1 MTGQTSATSATLER
15 AIPSSGE
22 MIPVVGC
29 GTWQTFDVDP
39 SSEEIDG
46 PKAVVS
52 SMIRNGGRLIDSSPM
67 YGRAEQVTGEILSRG
82 TLRDQVFLA
91 TKIWT
96 RGREEGVDQME
107 RSFRLLQTRVID
119 LMQVHNLLDLETHL
133 PTLQEWKA
141 QGRIRYLGVTHYTDS
156 AHGDLERAIRTGAFD
171 FVQLNYSLV
180 DRAAEK
186 RLLPAAKDL
195 GVAVLAN
202 RPFGEGSLVR
212 SLGRTPLPAF
222 AQELGCR
229 SWPELALKY
238 VVSNTS
244 VTCAIPATSNPQHMT
259 QNMLAAS
266 GEALTETQR
275 NQIVGAIA

>member
-1 MTGQTSATSATLER
+1 MTGQTLETSGTLER

-29 GTWQTFDVDP
+29 GTWQTFDIDP
-39 SSEEIDG
+39 SGEEIAG

-52 SMIRNGGRLIDSSPM
+52 SMIQGGGRLIDSSPM
-67 YGRAEQVTGEILSRG
+67 YGRAEQVAGEILSRKK
-82 TLRDQVFLA
+82 LRDQVFLA
-91 TKIWT
+91 TKVWT
-96 RGREEGVDQME
+96 RGREEGVEQME
-107 RSFRLLQTRVID
+107 RSFRLLQTTVID

-180 DRAAEK
+180 DRAAEN

-202 RPFGEGSLVR
+202 RPFGEGSLVKR
-212 SLGRTPLPAF
+212 LGRTPLPAF
-222 AQELGCR
+222 AEELGCR
-229 SWPELALKY
+229 SWPELALRY
-238 VVSNTS
+238 VVSHPA
-244 VTCAIPATSNPQHMT
+244 VTCAIPATSSPDHMT
-259 QNMLAAS
+259 QNMLAAR
-266 GEALTETQR
+266 GEVLTETQR
-275 NQIVGAIA
+275 NRLVGVMA

>member
-1 MTGQTSATSATLER
+1 MLER

-39 SSEEIDG
+39 SSEEIGG

-52 SMIRNGGRLIDSSPM
+52 SMIRGGGRLIDSSPM

-91 TKIWT
+91 TKVWT
-96 RGREEGVDQME
+96 RGREEGVEQME
-107 RSFRLLQTRVID
+107 RSFRLLQTTVID

-133 PTLQEWKA
+133 PTLQECKA
-141 QGRIRYLGVTHYTDS
+141 QGRIRYLGVTHYTNS

-238 VVSNTS
+238 VVSNPS

-266 GEALTETQR
+266 GEVLTETQR